1 LHSSPNIAWVI
12 KEDKLAGYGACM
24 EDLIGTGCDGMYWI
38 HHLSTFNSQ
47 FKKETSGKP
56 CEHGDETSGF
66 VKCLSS

>member
-1 LHSSPNIAWVI
+1 
-12 KEDKLAGYGACM
+12 M